1 MAYPNSVDTFTTK
14 TDGIDDVMAEDINSI
29 QSAVEAVETEL
40 GTLPKGAYA
49 TVKAR
54 LDYIEAN
61 TGAVGLAAAIHAATE
76 KTIPVDA
83 DEIGIWDSVAGLFKK
98 LTWANLKAHAGTG
111 DLGAAFH
118 TATEKT
124 TPVDA
129 DEFGIWDSVGGLFKK
144 LTWANI
150 KATLKSYFDALYA
163 PITGWIPA
171 NETWTF
177 VTANSFSVSG
187 DQTAKYRPGLKIKCT
202 IGGVVK
208 QAYIYSSSFGTYTT
222 INVKGDDLVS
232 GAITANYY
240 SRIENPLGFTQWFAY
255 TSTLTGFS
263 TPSTVTAYFC
273 IVGGTVLLK
282 FALQGTSNA
291 TTFTITLPIPSA
303 STGTNSYAIRGLDNT
318 AWLAGASLLT
328 FGNNVTVAN
337 ILKDLAGSLGWTA
350 SGTKGTEFVISYAF

>member
-1 MAYPNSVDTFTTK
+1 MAYPNSLDSFTTK
-14 TDGIDDVMAEDINSI
+14 TDGIDDVMASDINSI

-49 TVKAR
+49 SVKER
-54 LDYIEAN
+54 LDTIEN
-61 TGAVGLAAAIHAATE
+61 LGAAIHSATE

-83 DEIGIWDSVAGLFKK
+83 DEFGFWDSVAGLFKK
-98 LTWANLKAHAGTG
+98 LTWANIKANSGAG
-111 DLGAAFH
+111 DLGAAIH
-118 TATEKT
+118 SATEKT

-129 DEFGIWDSVGGLFKK
+129 DEFGIWDSAVGLFKK

-150 KATLKSYFDALYA
+150 KATLKTYFDALYA

-177 VTANSFSVSG
+177 VSANSFSVPG
-187 DQTAKYRPGLKIKCT
+187 DQTAKYRPGVKIKCT

-208 QAYIYSSSFGTYTT
+208 QAIIYSSSYGTYTT
-222 INVKGDDLVS
+222 VNVKGNDLVS
-232 GAITANYY
+232 GVITANYY
-240 SRIENPLGFTQWFAY
+240 SLIENPVGFTQWFAY

-263 TPSTVTAYFC
+263 DKASVTAYFC

-282 FALQGTSNA
+282 FTLQGTSNA
-291 TTFTITLPIPSA
+291 TTFTMTLPIPSA

-318 AWLAGASLLT
+318 SWLAGASLLT
-328 FGNNVTVAN
+328 FGNNVTVAD
-337 ILKDLAGSLGWTA
+337 IKKDLAGSLGWTA